1 MKKNVF
7 LSLFVILII
16 GSCTQQQVA
25 KSPLDGAWDVISV
38 RQMHGDTVSDYV
50 GSTLKI
56 WSGNYYNFVGRWSLN
71 GDTMNSFGWGTF
83 KLEGDRYEENLVFP
97 APNTIKML
105 LEIKNDTITQT
116 WPVDE
121 NGVVDKSNYYVEKFV
136 RMK

>member
-1 MKKNVF
+1 MKKIVF

-116 WPVDE
+116 WPVDD

>member
-1 MKKNVF
+1 MKKIVF

-16 GSCTQQQVA
+16 GSCTQQPVA

>member
-1 MKKNVF
+1 MKKIVF

-56 WSGNYYNFVGRWSLN
+56 WSGNYYNYVGRWSLN

-116 WPVDE
+116 WPVDD

>member
-1 MKKNVF
+1 MKKIVF

-16 GSCTQQQVA
+16 GSCTRQPVA

-116 WPVDE
+116 WPVDD

>member
-1 MKKNVF
+1 MKKIVF

-105 LEIKNDTITQT
+105 LEIKNDTIIQT
-116 WPVDE
+116 WPVDD

>member
-1 MKKNVF
+1 MKKIVF

-97 APNTIKML
+97 APNTFKML

-116 WPVDE
+116 WPVDD
-121 NGVVDKSNYYVEKFV
+121 NGVIDKSNYYVEKFV